1 MLNAGGIFVG
11 VEIKGSPVSDSE
23 FEEMKTF
30 VYEYLDASVQNEES
44 GGRMRW
50 YPWHSADYRFNHILN
65 VVNLAETIAEREGA
79 DVDVARVASLFH
91 DIAKLDADQEVH
103 AEEGARVAREYLESH
118 GEFPESFVDQVCK
131 AVEDHSY
138 QGDLSRLS
146 KEAQSLIEA
155 DMLDKVGANG
165 TALMLLRMG
174 YEARTHMAAAEMV
187 DRVLE
192 RGKDASSRV
201 QSETAQDIAH
211 RRLKRVKWFREWL
224 EDEVPEMDAE
234 PSGSPRGTGR

>member
-1 MLNAGGIFVG
+1 MG
-11 VEIKGSPVSDSE
+11 VEIKGSPVSDQQ
-23 FEEMKTF
+23 FEEMKEF
-30 VYEYLDASVQNEES
+30 VYEYLAASVQNEDG

-50 YPWHSADYRFNHILN
+50 YPWHSADYRYNHIIN
-65 VVNLAETIAEREGA
+65 VVDLAETIAEREGA
-79 DVDVARVASLFH
+79 DVDVARVAALFH
-91 DIAKLDADQEVH
+91 DIAKLDADQDVH

-118 GEFPESFVDQVCK
+118 GEFPESFVEEVCK

-138 QGDLSRLS
+138 QGDLDSLS
-146 KEAQSLIEA
+146 KETQCLIEA

-192 RGKDASSRV
+192 RGKDAADRV
-201 QSETAQDIAH
+201 QSDTASDIAH

-224 EDEVPEMDAE
+224 LDEVPEMDDE
-234 PSGSPRGTGR
+234 ETSSPRGHGP

>member
-1 MLNAGGIFVG
+1 MG
-11 VEIKGSPVSDSE
+11 VEIKGSPVSDEE
-23 FEEMKTF
+23 FEQMKEF
-30 VYEYLDASVQNEES
+30 VYEYLSASVQNEDG

-65 VVNLAETIAEREGA
+65 VVDLSGTIAEREGA
-79 DVDVARVASLFH
+79 DADVARVAALFH

-103 AEEGARVAREYLESH
+103 AEEGARVAREYLESR

-146 KEAQSLIEA
+146 KETQSLIEA

-174 YEARTHMAAAEMV
+174 YEARTHMASAEMV
-187 DRVLE
+187 ERVLE
-192 RGKDASSRV
+192 RGKDASNRV
-201 QSETAQDIAH
+201 QSDTARDIAH
-211 RRLKRVKWFREWL
+211 RRLKRVKWFSEWL
-224 EDEVPEMDAE
+224 QAEVPEMDSE
-234 PSGSPRGTGR
+234 PSTSPRGRGP

>member
-1 MLNAGGIFVG
+1 MG
-11 VEIKGSPVSDSE
+11 VEIKGSPVSESE
-23 FEEMKTF
+23 FEDMKTF
-30 VYEYLDASVQNEES
+30 VYEYLAASVKNEES

-79 DVDVARVASLFH
+79 DVDVARVAALFH

-187 DRVLE
+187 DRVLQ

-224 EDEVPEMDAE
+224 EEEVPEMDAE
-234 PSGSPRGTGR
+234 PSGSPRGGGR